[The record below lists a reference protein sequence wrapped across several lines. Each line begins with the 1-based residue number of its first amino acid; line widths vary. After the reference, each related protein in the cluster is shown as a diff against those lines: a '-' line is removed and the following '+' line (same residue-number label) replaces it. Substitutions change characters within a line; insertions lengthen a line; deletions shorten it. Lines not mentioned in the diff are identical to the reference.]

1 MGLSQPKPWVGYPHA
16 NFNRDSMGM
25 CQLVLGLLDSLVTY
39 FGASFELALCR
50 DTTDELLHNLLL
62 NFLQICMDIVG
73 RISLTIQISII
84 FNEELFWKICLFC
97 E

>member
-39 FGASFELALCR
+39 FGASFELALFR
-50 DTTDELLHNLLL
+50 GTT
-62 NFLQICMDIVG
+62 IVV
-73 RISLTIQISII
+73 SNII
-84 FNEELFWKICLFC
+84 KLVMCGGIKEGFNQLAY
-97 E
+97 